1 MLELFERARI
11 HVGISL
17 SDGVPASMLESI
29 VTGAFPIQSNTA
41 CCDGWLI
48 NQKSGLLVSPELV
61 EIVAALELAIQ
72 DDELVD
78 SAMAINHQTA
88 IAKLSQ
94 TFVANRI
101 SGMNFYQ

>member
-1 MLELFERARI
+1 
-11 HVGISL
+11 
-17 SDGVPASMLESI
+17 MLESI

-48 NQKSGLLVSPELV
+48 NHESGLLVSPELV
-61 EIVAALELAIQ
+61 EVVEALALAVH
-72 DDELVD
+72 DDNLVD

-88 IAKLSQ
+88 IAKLGQ

-101 SGMNFYQ
+101 SRMNFYQ

>member
-1 MLELFERARI
+1 
-11 HVGISL
+11 
-17 SDGVPASMLESI
+17 

-48 NQKSGLLVSPELV
+48 NHKSGLLVSPELV
-61 EIVAALELAIQ
+61 EVVEALALAVQ
-72 DDELVD
+72 DDDLVD

-88 IAKLSQ
+88 VAKLSH
-94 TFVANRI
+94 TIVANRI